1 VQFPERVI
9 EAEHLL
15 GVYQPGA
22 VESYPNH
29 DEWMHVVNATTAD
42 RRGRGGG
49 TGTYFEVEYTNGD
62 VCDHS
67 DVTDAAIIAGGAAAG
82 GVIARAS
89 TVRFF
94 CGKTYQ
100 LAVSEDSTCHYIVE
114 VTIPALCNHPV
125 FKEPIMKKQVVKCLP
140 VDEDGV
146 VEDDVSQENDES
158 TASNHRAAG

>member
-1 VQFPERVI
+1 
-9 EAEHLL
+9 L
-15 GVYQPGA
+15 GVYQPDA

-29 DEWMHVVNATTAD
+29 DEWMHVVNATAD

-49 TGTYFEVEYTNGD
+49 SGTYFEMEYTSGD

-67 DVTDAAIIAGGAAAG
+67 DVTDAAIIAGGTAGGAAG

-114 VTIPALCNHPV
+114 VTIPALCNHTV

-140 VDEDGV
+140 VNEDG
-146 VEDDVSQENDES
+146 DS
-158 TASNHRAAG
+158 

>member
-1 VQFPERVI
+1 
-9 EAEHLL
+9 
-15 GVYQPGA
+15 VYQPDA

-29 DEWMHVVNATTAD
+29 DEWTHVVNATSPD

-67 DVTDAAIIAGGAAAG
+67 DVTDAAIIAGGAAGGAAG

-114 VTIPALCNHPV
+114 VTVPALCNHTI
-125 FKEPIMKKQVVKCLP
+125 FKEPIMKKQIVKCLP
-140 VDEDGV
+140 VDEDAV
-146 VEDDVSQENDES
+146 VEDDASQENEA
-158 TASNHRAAG
+158 TASSNEQQDRVN